1 MQSEEIMK
9 VKKCLMVFPIVF
21 SLIACSQN
29 LNIPTDAA
37 VMPTFTPWVAG
48 TETALANPNLPA
60 GTQTAQAVINQNVL
74 PTFPPPTDNPGVV
87 MAKPTDFSP
96 VLFGKKY
103 DTTVFLL
110 LGGVGRGVW
119 FTPDVS
125 ALRFADEAAYSLHT
139 LTQEYSYFFRGRA
152 PESSPTC
159 DSFFVGTDADLDEVG
174 MIAVLDGWDI
184 TKRDVTELPA
194 NNQFYQQV
202 VIDWLTA
209 EGVSSPEI
217 GSLQVFRVDLEG
229 DGADEIFIS
238 ATRLDGSQHTT
249 KAGDYSVVLMRKVVG
264 NDAVTIPLVA
274 DVYSSRELEITFP
287 LTYSLVNF
295 IDLNQDGVLEV
306 VVDIQKW
313 EGFGA
318 IVFQIDG
325 QDVIQSLRAEC

>member
-1 MQSEEIMK
+1 MFAVI
-9 VKKCLMVFPIVF
+9 F

-29 LNIPTDAA
+29 LNVQTNAA
-37 VMPTFTPWVAG
+37 VTSTFTPWVAG
-48 TETALANPNLPA
+48 TETALANPTPSA
-60 GTQTAQAVINQNVL
+60 GTQTAIVAVNQNVL
-74 PTFPPPTDNPGVV
+74 PTFPPPTPIPSITMANPI
-87 MAKPTDFSP
+87 DFSP

-103 DTTVFLL
+103 DKTVFLL
-110 LGGVGRGVW
+110 LGGVSRGVW
-119 FTPDVS
+119 LTPDVS
-125 ALRFADEAAYSLHT
+125 ALRFADEGMYSLHT
-139 LTQEYSYFFRGRA
+139 LAQENKYFFQGKA

-159 DSFFVGTDADLDEVG
+159 KSFFIRTDADLDEIG
-174 MIAVLDGWDI
+174 MVAVLDGWDI

-194 NNQFYQQV
+194 KNQFYQQV

-217 GSLQVFRVDLEG
+217 GSLQIFRVDLEG

-274 DVYSSRELEITFP
+274 DIYSSRELEITFP
-287 LTYSLVNF
+287 RTYSLANF

-306 VVDIQKW
+306 VVGIEKW

-318 IVFQIDG
+318 IIYQVNG
-325 QDVIQSLRAEC
+325 QDVIQALKAEC

>member
-1 MQSEEIMK
+1 MNI
-9 VKKCLMVFPIVF
+9 KKCLMMFAVIF
-21 SLIACSQN
+21 SLIACSQSS
-29 LNIPTDAA
+29 NIPTDAA
-37 VMPTFTPWVAG
+37 VTPTFTPWVKG
-48 TETALANPNLPA
+48 TETALENPTPFVDEIASLTP
-60 GTQTAQAVINQNVL
+60 L
-74 PTFPPPTDNPGVV
+74 PTFPPPSATQEVTE
-87 MAKPTDFSP
+87 KTIDFSP

-103 DTTVFLL
+103 DKTVFLL

-125 ALRFADEAAYSLHT
+125 ALRFADEATYSLHT
-139 LTQEYSYFFRGRA
+139 LTQENKYFFQGKA

-159 DSFFVGTDADLDEVG
+159 DSFFIGTDANLDEIG
-174 MIAVLDGWDI
+174 MVAVLDGWDI

-194 NNQFYQQV
+194 KNQFYQQV

-209 EGVSSPEI
+209 EGVSSPEL
-217 GSLQVFRVDLEG
+217 GSLQIFRVDLEG

-274 DVYSSRELEITFP
+274 DVYSSKELEIIFP
-287 LTYSLVNF
+287 RTYSLANF
-295 IDLNQDGVLEV
+295 IDLNQDGVLEIV
-306 VVDIQKW
+306 VGIEKW

-318 IVFQIDG
+318 IIYQVNR
-325 QDVIQSLRAEC
+325 QDVIQALKAEC